1 MPTHAILDPTRSP
14 LEELAESLKTD
25 WPRIFAAKHKAL
37 DKISELNDAL
47 AGETSPDTSIVLYGS
62 LAREEFTEG
71 SDLDWTLLVDGQANP
86 QHQKDLIDIRLKLDR
101 LGKPPGR
108 EKTFGKLIF
117 SHPVLHMIG
126 GEDDTNA
133 NTTRRVLFLLEAT
146 AIGHHKEAFERVR
159 KNILHRYLTEDH
171 GLNRQVED
179 GGGRWIPLFLLNDMA
194 RYWRTMTVDF
204 AYKQWDRGNEGYA
217 LRSLKLGVSRKLIYA
232 SGLLTCF
239 WCDPFISR
247 NAPRGEMRSPAE
259 KTYLLNQK
267 LSAML
272 MLTPLERFAWFFLT
286 HASNQFLI
294 SLVNGFFS
302 IYDDFLGLLGDKDV
316 RSHLDSIPPSEMDR
330 DPVFQSARAVRTRF
344 ERVILGI
351 FLNPESPLY
360 QHTISRGVF

>member
-1 MPTHAILDPTRSP
+1 MHAILDPIRSP
-14 LEELAESLKTD
+14 IEELAERLGTG
-25 WPRIFAAKHKAL
+25 WPRISAAKLNAL
-37 DKISELNDAL
+37 RMVAELNEAL

-71 SDLDWTLLVDGQANP
+71 SDLDWALLVDGQANP
-86 QHQKDLIDIRLKLDR
+86 QHQRDLINIRLKLDR
-101 LGKPPGR
+101 LGKSPGR
-108 EKTFGKLIF
+108 EKTFGKLTF
-117 SHPVLHMIG
+117 SHPILHMIG

-133 NTTRRVLFLLEAT
+133 NTTRRVLFLLEA
-146 AIGHHKEAFERVR
+146 APIGQHREAFDRVR

-171 GLNRQVED
+171 GLSRQVED
-179 GGGRWIPLFLLNDMA
+179 GGVRWIPLFLLNDMA

-239 WCDPFISR
+239 WCDPVLSLDV
-247 NAPRGEMRSPAE
+247 PRGGMRSQAE

-272 MLTPLERFAWFFLT
+272 MLTPLERFARFFLT
-286 HASNQFLI
+286 HASDQFLI
-294 SLVNGFFS
+294 SLANGFFTT
-302 IYDDFLGLLGDKDV
+302 YDDFLGLLGDREV
-316 RSHLDSIPPSEMDR
+316 RNHLESLSPDEMDR
-330 DPVFQSARAVRTRF
+330 DPVFKSARAVRTRF
-344 ERVILGI
+344 EEVIRGI
-351 FLNPESPLY
+351 FLNPKSPLY